1 MIVGEGQLVFTGGQT
16 FFELNFF
23 IKEQLP
29 PGGQTSRTKPFSKQV
44 NLLRAW
50 NLSFENKF
58 DLNANIRVGE
68 HIFIFRFL
76 SWTELTKIAFGL
88 QDDIL
93 TAAFCPPNYLATA
106 SFDGDIILW
115 SLDRE
120 KMMRRLKKGSG
131 SLLYAEVWSSLLLSY
146 SFRVGKII
154 FAHFLILILA
164 LLTIYF

>member
-1 MIVGEGQLVFTGGQT
+1 MIAGAGELVFTGGQT

-29 PGGQTSRTKPFSKQV
+29 PGGQTSRTKSFSKQV

-50 NLSFENKF
+50 NLSFENNF
-58 DLNANIRVGE
+58 NANIRVGE
-68 HIFIFRFL
+68 HISIFRFL
-76 SWTELTKIAFGL
+76 SWPELTKIAFGL

-131 SLLYAEVWSSLLLSY
+131 SLLYAEVSLSLLLSY
-146 SFRVGKII
+146 SFRVDKII
-154 FAHFLILILA
+154 FANFLILMLA

>member
-1 MIVGEGQLVFTGGQT
+1 M
-16 FFELNFF
+16 
-23 IKEQLP
+23 
-29 PGGQTSRTKPFSKQV
+29 
-44 NLLRAW
+44 
-50 NLSFENKF
+50 
-58 DLNANIRVGE
+58 
-68 HIFIFRFL
+68 
-76 SWTELTKIAFGL
+76 
-88 QDDIL
+88 

-131 SLLYAEVWSSLLLSY
+131 SLLYAEVSSSLLLSY

-154 FAHFLILILA
+154 FVPFLILILA